1 MSEVSKSKMIW
12 TCFIHNAV
20 GKTTVTT
27 GHQCPPAGC
36 HAGIDD
42 DCEFKSF
49 CWNVDRYSINETV
62 IQN

>member
-42 DCEFKSF
+42 HCEFKSF
-49 CWNVDRYSINETV
+49 C
-62 IQN
+62 